1 MMNIK
6 QLGKITAGLTMVFA
20 ASQSF
25 AGPLNISSIGGNF
38 ENAVTNPGGGG
49 TIAFIDA
56 PAAGTDNVAWGTPPQ
71 GSSTGQSS
79 YDFTP
84 NGALVGTSPNLDTPF
99 LLGTLVHNNNPILAP
114 ILVSVDYA
122 LALGTN
128 GVPSTV
134 NYSLFIEH
142 NETPNQPC
150 PAPGCND
157 IVTASDPANAD
168 VISQNGDNY
177 ILTLLGWAATQG
189 GPIGG
194 LDLETVEGQSTPGFL
209 YAQLTEAPEVVPE
222 PGLLTLLGLGLL
234 GLGATRL
241 RKSS

>member
-25 AGPLNISSIGGNF
+25 AGPLNITSIGGNF
-38 ENAVTNPGGGG
+38 ENAVTAPSGGG
-49 TIAFIDA
+49 TIAYVDGA
-56 PAAGTDNVAWGTPPQ
+56 TDNVSWGVPVP
-71 GSSTGQSS
+71 STGPKSS
-79 YDFTP
+79 YDFTV
-84 NGALVGTSPNLDTPF
+84 NQALVGTSPNLDTPF

-222 PGLLTLLGLGLL
+222 PGLLSLLGLGLL

>member
-6 QLGKITAGLTMVFA
+6 QLGKITAGLTMVVA

-25 AGPLNISSIGGNF
+25 AGPLNITSIGGNF
-38 ENAVTNPGGGG
+38 ENAVTAPPGGV
-49 TIAFIDA
+49 TIAYIDA
-56 PAAGTDNVAWGTPPQ
+56 ATDNVSWGVPVPA
-71 GSSTGQSS
+71 TGPKSS
-79 YDFTP
+79 YDFTV
-84 NGALVGTSPNLDTPF
+84 NQALVGTSPNLDTPF

-128 GVPSTV
+128 GVPATV
-134 NYSLFIEH
+134 NYSLFLEH

-150 PAPGCND
+150 PSPGCND
-157 IVTASDPANAD
+157 IVSASDPADAD
-168 VISQNGDNY
+168 VITQNGDAY
-177 ILTLLGWAATQG
+177 VLELLGWAETQG

-209 YAQLTEAPEVVPE
+209 YAQLTEAQIPE
-222 PGLLTLLGLGLL
+222 PGLLSLLGLGLL